1 MANSKDIE
9 LAIKTK
15 DLASKPLQEIG
26 ASIDRLV
33 SAVAD
38 LVPASEKGAKNFNDL
53 KITAEQ
59 LQKAMQGL
67 KADAALVEQFTQLSA
82 SVAGA
87 SERLK
92 VLQAEADAAKIA
104 LANSAAPTK
113 AMSVASAEAA
123 SAANRQEIALGK
135 LTARLETLK
144 GKASAVGI
152 DFNNLA
158 ASQEKIDAAFNAA
171 APAYAKVNAEIEMY
185 STRQREAK
193 VAAEAAAVASAQD
206 AAKKEA
212 QAAAAA
218 ESTAMAERFTVAMRQ
233 EGSAAAEAG
242 RQHVGLSHSYSQ
254 VRAEGSRFIEFLR
267 DQRREVTALLA
278 GYVGLMGAFE
288 TLKSGFESIEK
299 LEGTK
304 SILTQ
309 TFGAEGAGAQLDYVK
324 GQAER
329 LSLTYVD
336 LARNYAKFAAAAA
349 GSGADQTA
357 TRQIF
362 ETFAEAARV
371 KNLSAEQQ
379 TTIFGALDK
388 IFAKDAVGATELFR
402 KLSTDLPEAAAIFR
416 KSIDTLD
423 GKPLTTDEFERL
435 LQSRKITASFVQ
447 KFAAD
452 YRASFADQL
461 PEATKSTTA
470 ALVSFG
476 NAWDQFKRDI
486 LEGGALDAFKE
497 VLLKMT
503 AFFKSEDGRK
513 FASEMATG
521 LKAVA
526 SGVGLVVD
534 HIGELELALGAL
546 AAASAWN
553 IGKSMK
559 ADVMNLAA
567 QVDKYSLSL
576 EAALAQ
582 SSLLVQSLSK
592 LGAAAVA
599 GFSGFQIG
607 TWLND
612 NVAGVRQFGI
622 ILTGYYIT
630 LFEGLKS
637 IGKAAWDSIFG
648 GETFKAAAAKAMA
661 EIRATNAD
669 LRDQYHEA
677 GKDEPGAPP
686 KTGEAGAAGTGGA
699 TSTVITAQQK
709 ADAALAAQKA
719 LDDELFTAAKSLQT
733 KLSEMRGALLKKDAT
748 DLKGYLAGVSESFK
762 PLYAEIDKLKEEF
775 PHNSQAMVAAL
786 TAQLNSIKALTL
798 KDAGDKFNEEKAKK
812 DLQQINDLLRDRDR
826 LIKNESERVGTG
838 EQSQKQ
844 ATSNIAGINNDKNVA
859 ILAQIQKTQAFIASL
874 PRDVQTKLE
883 QTTAELNHALL
894 DLQTKPA
901 TNILKD
907 IKSQEEDINQA
918 LALRNTRLEAAKG
931 LAAAGLITTQ
941 QEKSQL
947 VAING
952 EYDKTIQAAK
962 DLIVFIQTT
971 NTLTED
977 QRKSLDGIVAKLQ
990 LAVASSKHFNDA
1002 LYPATKVA
1010 DDLANGV
1017 VSIASAFT
1025 KAAGQG
1031 HSLGRS
1037 FGEAWKAFKSFSSDF
1052 LLRIGEMIVK
1062 QTIMNALGFGNGQT
1076 SGGIPGGISGAIGSL
1091 FSGGAGSGIA
1101 ATGAAAV
1108 GSDTGALASTIGG
1121 FHGGGVVSRGAGIQ
1135 RILDAAAF
1143 QYAPRF
1149 HNGGMPGLRHDEIP
1163 IIAQA
1168 GERVLSRA
1176 EVRAGI
1182 GAPQQPQHI
1191 QVING
1196 LDHEDVV
1203 RKGLAAPSNVKVI
1216 LNMIRSNRTSLRGA
1230 LA

>member
-1 MANSKDIE
+1 MTVTSKQIE
-9 LAIKTK
+9 LSIKGV
-15 DLASKPLQEIG
+15 DLASKPIQEIG
-26 ASIDRLV
+26 AAVDKLV
-33 SAVAD
+33 AAVND
-38 LVPASEKGAKNFNDL
+38 IVPASEKGEKNLSELTATAGQLGKAL
-53 KITAEQ
+53 K
-59 LQKAMQGL
+59 G
-67 KADAALVEQFTQLSA
+67 
-82 SVAGA
+82 
-87 SERLK
+87 
-92 VLQAEADAAKIA
+92 LQADKAIIESFEALSVKVAEAGDKLKLLQGEADAAKLA
-104 LANSAAPTK
+104 LSSSEAPTK
-113 AMSVASAEAA
+113 AMTNAAEKAA
-123 SAANRQEIALGK
+123 SAATRQAAALGK
-135 LTARLETLK
+135 LTAALETVK

-158 ASQEKIDAAFNAA
+158 AAQEKIDSAFAA
-171 APAYAKVNAEIEMY
+171 AQPAYARVNQSIEQY
-185 STRQREAK
+185 ALHQREAK
-193 VAAEAAAVASAQD
+193 VAAEATAAVSTQD

-212 QAAAAA
+212 QAAATA
-218 ESTAMAERFTVAMRQ
+218 EATAMEQRFTAAMRQ
-233 EGSAAAEAG
+233 EGSAVAEAG
-242 RQHVGLSHSYSQ
+242 KQHGGLLQSFSLL
-254 VRAEGSRFIEFLR
+254 RGEGSKALEWIK
-267 DQRREVTALLA
+267 DQRRELA
-278 GYVGLMGAFE
+278 GMAAGFFGLMGAIE
-288 TLKSGFESIEK
+288 AAKSGFESIEK

-309 TFGAEGAGAQLDYVK
+309 TFGAEGAGQQLEYVK
-324 GQAER
+324 AQADR
-329 LSLTYVD
+329 LSLSYVD
-336 LARNYAKFAAAAA
+336 LARNYAKFSAAAA
-349 GSGADQTA
+349 GSGIDQSQ

-371 KNLSAEQQ
+371 KNLSTEQQ
-379 TTIFGALDK
+379 ATIFGALDK
-388 IFAKDAVGATELFR
+388 IMAKDSVGATELFR

-423 GKPLTTDEFERL
+423 GQPLTTDQFERL
-435 LQSRKITASFVQ
+435 LKSGKITAAFVT

-452 YRASFADQL
+452 YRASFAEQL
-461 PEATKSTTA
+461 PEATHGTTA

-503 AFFKSEDGRK
+503 AFFRSEDGRK
-513 FASEMATG
+513 FASELADG
-521 LKAVA
+521 AKLAAK
-526 SGVGLVVD
+526 GVGLIVENVD
-534 HIGELELALGAL
+534 ALKDALIAL
-546 AAASAWN
+546 AAIWAFN
-553 IGKSMK
+553 VGKAFLS
-559 ADVMNLAA
+559 DLA
-567 QVDKYSLSL
+567 
-576 EAALAQ
+576 
-582 SSLLVQSLSK
+582 K
-592 LGAAAVA
+592 LGAKLDAIAVQVNAAMAAVPVLSQALALTA
-599 GFSGFQIG
+599 GASVAAFEGFKLG

-612 NVAGVRQFGI
+612 NIAGVRQFGVV
-622 ILTGYYIT
+622 LTGYYIT

-669 LRDQYHEA
+669 LKDQYHQA
-677 GKDEPGAPP
+677 GKEPGAPP
-686 KTGEAGAAGTGGA
+686 KTGEAGEAGASGTGGA
-699 TSTVITAQQK
+699 TQTVMTPKQK
-709 ADAALAAQKA
+709 ADQALLAQKA
-719 LDDELFTAAKSLQT
+719 LDDELLTAAKSLQT

-775 PHNSQAMVAAL
+775 PHNSQAMVSAL
-786 TAQLNSIKALTL
+786 TAQLNSIKSLTL
-798 KDAGDKFNEEKAKK
+798 KDAGHKFNEEKAKK

-826 LIKNESERVGTG
+826 LIKNESERVGSG

-844 ATSNIAGINNDKNVA
+844 ATSNISGINNDKNVA
-859 ILAQIQKTQAFIASL
+859 ILTQIQRTQAFIASL
-874 PRDVQTKLE
+874 PKDVQTKLE

-901 TNILKD
+901 TNVLKD

-962 DLIVFIQTT
+962 DLIAFIQTT

-977 QRKSLDGIVAKLQ
+977 QRKSLDGVVAKLQ
-990 LAVASSKHFNDA
+990 LAVASSKHFNDV
-1002 LYPATKVA
+1002 LYPATKAA

-1037 FGEAWKAFKSFSSDF
+1037 FGEAWKAFKAFSSDF
-1052 LLRIGEMIVK
+1052 LLKIGEMILK
-1062 QTIMNALGFGNGQT
+1062 QQIMNALGFGNNGSAT
-1076 SGGIPGGISGAIGSL
+1076 GGGIAGLISGWIGS
-1091 FSGGAGSGIA
+1091 GA
-1101 ATGAAAV
+1101 GAAASSA
-1108 GSDTGALASTIGG
+1108 GSSAAAGSLGNALMAQVS
-1121 FHGGGVVSRGAGIQ
+1121 HGGGWAGSSGAT
-1135 RILDAAAF
+1135 RDVAASIFAG
-1143 QYAPRF
+1143 ARRF
-1149 HNGGMPGLRHDEIP
+1149 HSGGSVAGLQPDEIP
-1163 IIAQA
+1163 IIAQT
-1168 GERVLSRA
+1168 GEKILSRA
-1176 EVRAGI
+1176 EVKAGV
-1182 GAPQQPQHI
+1182 GGPQQPQHI

-1203 RKGLAAPSNVKVI
+1203 RQGLAAPSNVKVI
-1216 LNMIRSNRTSLRGA
+1216 MNMIRANRSSLRGA